1 MTQLGVVR
9 TTRDDELGT
18 ALGAAVALPGDC
30 WHLCLLLCTA
40 RSSRRTML
48 LVELP
53 TRAATR
59 RLGAS
64 GARGAYFS
72 DLMYAMIW
80 SICSGFSDEPKVA
93 GITFGPKPF
102 AIFAFGLA
110 IDSLR

>member
-48 LVELP
+48 LVDLP
-53 TRAATR
+53 GTAPR
-59 RLGAS
+59 RLGAT

-72 DLMYAMIW
+72 DLMYAMSW
-80 SICSGFSDEPKVA
+80 SICSGFSVEPKVA

-102 AIFAFGLA
+102 AIFAFGVM
-110 IDSLR
+110 IDSLM